1 MKSIGCKLPTCMN
14 CTIEDCQWDEEAL
27 VVYKNPEYFFDC
39 KKCGYSF
46 PLCPYQELH
55 PSAGGGGWFVCADC
69 AKEEEDEII
78 FGGGFIEGGF
88 LV

>member
-14 CTIEDCQWDEEAL
+14 CTIKDCGWEEAGIEA
-27 VVYKNPEYFFDC
+27 YNSTDEFYFLC
-39 KKCGYSF
+39 EACRHVF

-55 PSAGGGGWFVCADC
+55 PSAGGGGWFVCAEC
-69 AKEEEDEII
+69 AEWQK